1 MDQQGREQAVMSA
14 VTTEHFVLQMAA
26 NSTVAESGARA
37 TLYVM
42 ALSSSLVALGFSVDS
57 EQAFV
62 PLAAT
67 ILPAVFVLG
76 IFTVVR
82 LVATSLQNLL
92 CLGGIVRIHEHYRQL
107 GPEAEAF
114 FGTAG
119 GEAEARA
126 TTAMLAI
133 PEPGKLLT
141 GGLFTAAGMMSG
153 INSIVGGAGIRAPG
167 HGDPGRRPRGR
178 CRHPGCAGSRGFH
191 GPVARVHAL
200 APQGAARTIRLVV
213 AGAARGWPALGRPLA
228 RAARDE
234 TADGVIA

>member
-1 MDQQGREQAVMSA
+1 MDRQDREQAVMSA
-14 VTTEHFVLQMAA
+14 LTTEHFVLQMAA
-26 NSTVAESGARA
+26 NSTVTESGARA

-42 ALSSSLVALGFSVDS
+42 ALSSSLIALGFSVDS

-119 GEAEARA
+119 GEGEARA
-126 TTAMLAI
+126 TRAMLAI

-141 GGLFTAAGMMSG
+141 GGLFTAAAMVSG
-153 INSIVGGAGIRAPG
+153 INSIVGGAGIALLVTEILDDG
-167 HGDPGRRPRGR
+167 L
-178 CRHPGCAGSRGFH
+178 
-191 GPVARVHAL
+191 VAIAVILGAL
-200 APQGAARTIRLVV
+200 AAVGFMVLSLAYMHSRHKALLGPSGSP
-213 AGAARGWPALGRPLA
+213 WPAPLA
-228 RAARDE
+228 AGRH
-234 TADGVIA
+234 DGKE